1 MEDDVAKEEGRMPPS
16 QNGVVKRGRGK
27 CASVDRFSL
36 ACPLDLFKD
45 CSADG
50 VWVGIN
56 GERKEG
62 SCW

>member
-1 MEDDVAKEEGRMPPS
+1 MSPS
-16 QNGVVKRGRGK
+16 QDGVVKRGSGK
-27 CASVDRFSL
+27 GASVDSFSL

-56 GERKEG
+56 GERKED
-62 SCW
+62 SW